1 MTGSLSLAHAFLRRD
16 WAIARSYRAHFAL
29 EVVEA
34 FVSLLLFFYLGRVVD
49 GSKIASGTDISEGY
63 FAFVVVGLAMMRLMQ
78 TGLTSF
84 AFQLRRDQ
92 TTGTLEALLVT
103 PSRQSAVILGS
114 ATYEL
119 LTAALLG
126 VLMVVAAVTI
136 FGVGLTIDASSL
148 LVLLVAIPAS
158 ACLFIALGV
167 VIAGFTIV
175 FKEITALLALVS
187 SGLAVFAGVYFPI
200 SVLPGALHG
209 VASALPFTWAL
220 ELLRAALL
228 GGDVSS
234 TKMLLLVLC
243 AAAAVPISFWLFDR
257 SVARAKRAGS
267 LAQY

>member
-1 MTGSLSLAHAFLRRD
+1 
-16 WAIARSYRAHFAL
+16 
-29 EVVEA
+29 
-34 FVSLLLFFYLGRVVD
+34 
-49 GSKIASGTDISEGY
+49 
-63 FAFVVVGLAMMRLMQ
+63 
-78 TGLTSF
+78 
-84 AFQLRRDQ
+84 
-92 TTGTLEALLVT
+92 
-103 PSRQSAVILGS
+103 
-114 ATYEL
+114 
-119 LTAALLG
+119 
-126 VLMVVAAVTI
+126 
-136 FGVGLTIDASSL
+136 VGLTIDASSL